1 MWLARQNNKVS
12 RIFEK
17 GRTMRTKQAR
27 IMGCGLLL
35 AVLLFSSMA
44 LAEADP
50 NAPYPKGQR
59 PTPCAW
65 MQGKLGLSD
74 EQVTQLEPLMTAHR
88 EAMKGTRELTQEK
101 KKALDDAAESG
112 AGDEAIKAAANDLA
126 QVFADAAIARAAHVA
141 ELKKVLT
148 AEQYEKWQQL
158 KEARRERHQ
167 KKAGPGKGPG
177 TRRGFWNKGEPCED
191 PNGPAGQKGRWSG
204 RKPRGPRDFSKVFE
218 RKDADGDGKLSLQ
231 EFTAT
236 NRPTPAERFE
246 AADADGDGFVTVE
259 ELKGSAK
266 QFMGR
271 RRPPQETD

>member
-1 MWLARQNNKVS
+1 
-12 RIFEK
+12 
-17 GRTMRTKQAR
+17 MRTKQAR

-101 KKALDDAAESG
+101 RKALNDAAESG
-112 AGDEAIKAAANDLA
+112 AGDEAIKAAANALA
-126 QVFADAAIARAAHVA
+126 QVFANAAMARAAHVA

-148 AEQYEKWQQL
+148 AEQYEKWQQSR
-158 KEARRERHQ
+158 EVRREKRG
-167 KKAGPGKGPG
+167 KMAGPGPKLY
-177 TRRGFWNKGEPCED
+177 GEGKPCED
-191 PNGPAGQKGRWSG
+191 PNGPRRPGGKKGQWGTR
-204 RKPRGPRDFSKVFE
+204 RPRGPRDFSKVFE
-218 RKDADGDGKLSLQ
+218 RKDADGDGKLTLQ

-236 NRPTPAERFE
+236 NRPTPAERFK
-246 AADADGDGFVTVE
+246 AADADGDGFVTAE
-259 ELKGSAK
+259 ELKESAK

-271 RRPPQETD
+271 RHPPQETD

>member
-1 MWLARQNNKVS
+1 
-12 RIFEK
+12 
-17 GRTMRTKQAR
+17 MRTKQAR

-35 AVLLFSSMA
+35 AVLLFSSLA

-50 NAPYPKGQR
+50 NAPCPKGQR

-101 KKALDDAAESG
+101 RKALNDAAESG
-112 AGDEAIKAAANDLA
+112 AGDKAIKAAANKLV
-126 QVFADAAIARAAHVA
+126 QVFTNAAIARAAHVA

-148 AEQYEKWQQL
+148 AEQYEKWQQF

-167 KKAGPGKGPG
+167 KMAGPGKGPG
-177 TRRGFWNKGEPCED
+177 TRRGFWNKGEPCQD
-191 PNGPAGQKGRWSG
+191 PNGLGKPGGKKGQWGTR
-204 RKPRGPRDFSKVFE
+204 RPRGPRDFSKVFE
-218 RKDADGDGKLSLQ
+218 RKDTDGNGKLTLQ

-246 AADADGDGFVTVE
+246 AADADGDGFVTAE
-259 ELKGSAK
+259 ELKESAK

-271 RRPPQETD
+271 KRLPQETD

>member
-1 MWLARQNNKVS
+1 
-12 RIFEK
+12 
-17 GRTMRTKQAR
+17 MRTKQAR

-35 AVLLFSSMA
+35 VVLLFSSMA

-74 EQVTQLEPLMTAHR
+74 EQVTQLESLMTAHR

-112 AGDEAIKAAANDLA
+112 AGDEAIKAAANELA
-126 QVFADAAIARAAHVA
+126 QVFASAAIYRAAHVA

-148 AEQYEKWQQL
+148 AEQYEKWQQF
-158 KEARRERHQ
+158 KETRRQRRG
-167 KKAGPGKGPG
+167 KMAGPGEGPMS
-177 TRRGFWNKGEPCED
+177 RH
-191 PNGPAGQKGRWSG
+191 GRWSKGQACQDPNEPKGHRGHKGPRGAG
-204 RKPRGPRDFSKVFE
+204 RPGGPRDFSKVFE

-236 NRPTPAERFE
+236 DRPTPAERFK
-246 AADADGDGFVTVE
+246 AADADGDGFVTAE
-259 ELKGSAK
+259 ELKESAK